1 MGNVIVCCGEGPT
14 SNAPSG
20 SGDGGNNRSVKMG
33 NISRSNKTGGN
44 DFEGEAVMNRELS

>member
-20 SGDGGNNRSVKMG
+20 GDGGNRSVKMG
-33 NISRSNKTGGN
+33 NISRSKTGGN
-44 DFEGEAVMNRELS
+44 DFEGEAVMKRELS